1 MKHMTTHPEYFVISL
16 FNTLPLTALSGC
28 KIKRFSRV
36 ALNISFYV
44 LLYILNTVPVLLCN
58 LFIFSLSF
66 SLLQC
71 YIIGWGENI
80 CVIIFV
86 LCKILRATVYQH
98 PNISLVHHIQD
109 TFGILKYVFKEID
122 MINIA
127 LCLERVSVV
136 VLLSKL
142 TF

>member
-1 MKHMTTHPEYFVISL
+1 MTTHPEYFVISL
-16 FNTLPLTALSGC
+16 FNTLPLIALSGC
-28 KIKRFSRV
+28 KIKRFSKV

-66 SLLQC
+66 SLTVLH
-71 YIIGWGENI
+71 YRFGENT

-98 PNISLVHHIQD
+98 PNIFLVYHIQD
-109 TFGILKYVFKEID
+109 TFGILKYVFKGID
-122 MINIA
+122 VINIA
-127 LCLERVSVV
+127 GG
-136 VLLSKL
+136 
-142 TF
+142 